1 MGLQRIEKTH
11 AESPNGLFQDSD
23 SVKDTSVLEVA
34 PLSIICQTLYCETRE
49 KVQQLSGTLTLSLVG
64 VQVGKDT

>member
-1 MGLQRIEKTH
+1 MGLQRIDKTH

-34 PLSIICQTLYCETRE
+34 PLASFARPSFVKLGK
-49 KVQQLSGTLTLSLVG
+49 KVQQLS
-64 VQVGKDT
+64 